1 MAAGATT
8 AVRGLAS
15 KVFSNTI
22 QNITRSGEH
31 FSIIFLRISK
41 FIICVLII
49 YMNLIY
55 CNRLC
60 GEDFFHGTA
69 PLTFEFQNISFYFI
83 I

>member
-31 FSIIFLRISK
+31 FSAIFS
-41 FIICVLII
+41 
-49 YMNLIY
+49 MN
-55 CNRLC
+55 
-60 GEDFFHGTA
+60 F
-69 PLTFEFQNISFYFI
+69 
-83 I
+83 